1 LGIFAFVNKT
11 LSGTPAEDAE
21 TVLLAVTGMSPA
33 VLTETVWALAHEK
46 PPLVPSRVIVLTTRT
61 GREQIERELFSP
73 QLAFGEECV
82 WDLLRERL
90 ETDGHNLKGK
100 LRFDPASSDDLRVL
114 TRWDE
119 GTHRKP
125 PLDDIRTSEE
135 NEAAA
140 NSILEVV
147 RSIVENPDTHLV
159 ASIAGGR
166 KTLGT
171 LLYACM
177 TLIGRETDR
186 LTHVLVR
193 ESFDDPRLS
202 PRFYFPGQP
211 AAILKMPDGKTTVHA
226 AEARIDLADIPFV
239 PLRNLFA
246 RELSRMPGSF
256 SALIARCR
264 QGIHER
270 AADEITLNVHRSRA
284 EIEINGARVRLA
296 PKEQLVILFLTERA
310 RNAEPAFGTYKEAL
324 DSLNGYRRNLRTEA
338 LADNFSD
345 WRRKEGL
352 STEMDDEAVRKAISG
367 VRAKLKKSGSA
378 AMALLPFLPEPGRF
392 SISLPGRQIATAP
405 EPALPSATAG
415 IARRSQ

>member
-1 LGIFAFVNKT
+1 MNSVGLQNTKMCAAPKT
-11 LSGTPAEDAE
+11 SKLIPAQRAE

-33 VLTETVWALAHEK
+33 VLTETVWALAQE
-46 PPLVPSRVIVLTTRT
+46 VPSVIPNRLIVLTTRT
-61 GREQIERELFSP
+61 GKEQIERELFSP
-73 QLAFGEECV
+73 QPAFGEKCV
-82 WDLLRERL
+82 WDSLRECL
-90 ETDGHNLKGK
+90 EMCGHDLRCK
-100 LRFDPASSDDLRVL
+100 LRFDSTSSEDLRVL
-114 TRWDE
+114 ARWDE

-140 NSILEVV
+140 NAILEVV

-166 KTLGT
+166 KTLGA

-186 LTHVLVR
+186 LTHVLVH
-193 ESFDDPRLS
+193 EPFDDPRLT

-211 AAILKMPDGKTTVHA
+211 ATTLKTPDGKMTVHA
-226 AEARIDLADIPFV
+226 AEARINLADIPFV

-264 QGIHER
+264 RGIHER
-270 AADEITLNVHRSRA
+270 AADEIRLTVHRSRA

-296 PKEQLVILFLTERA
+296 PKEQLVTIFLAERA
-310 RNAEPAFGTYKEAL
+310 RNGEPAFGTYKDAV
-324 DSLNGYRRNLRTEA
+324 DSLNDYRRKLRTEA
-338 LADNFSD
+338 LADDFSD
-345 WRRKEGL
+345 WRNKGGL
-352 STEMDDEAVRKAISG
+352 SEEADEEAVRKTVSG
-367 VRAKLKKSGSA
+367 IRAKLKKSGPA
-378 AMALLPFLPEPGRF
+378 AAALTPFLPESGRF
-392 SISLPGRQIATAP
+392 SINLPGSQIAIAP
-405 EPALPSATAG
+405 
-415 IARRSQ
+415 

>member
-1 LGIFAFVNKT
+1 MAHVAPKT
-11 LSGTPAEDAE
+11 SAHTGSEGTE

-61 GREQIERELFSP
+61 GKEQIERELFSP
-73 QLAFGEECV
+73 QPAFGETCV
-82 WDLLRERL
+82 WDLLREHL
-90 ETDGHNLKGK
+90 EGHGHNLKGK
-100 LRFDPASSDDLRVL
+100 LCFDSASSDDLRVL

-140 NSILEVV
+140 NTILEVV

-186 LTHVLVR
+186 LTHVLVH
-193 ESFDDPRLS
+193 EPFDDPRLS

-211 AAILKMPDGKTTVHA
+211 AAALKMPDGKTIVHA

-246 RELSRMPGSF
+246 RELSRMPGNF
-256 SALIARCR
+256 SALVARCR
-264 QGIHER
+264 KGIHEL
-270 AADEITLNVHRSRA
+270 AADEITLAVHRSRA
-284 EIEINGARVRLA
+284 EVEINGARVKLA
-296 PKEQLVILFLTERA
+296 PKEHLLMLFLTERA
-310 RNAEPAFGTYKEAL
+310 RNAEPAFGTYKEAI
-324 DSLNGYRRNLRTEA
+324 DSLNGYRRKLRTEA
-338 LADNFSD
+338 LADDFSD
-345 WRRKEGL
+345 WRNKDGL
-352 STEMDDEAVRKAISG
+352 SGEVDEEAVRKAISG
-367 VRAKLKKSGSA
+367 VRAKLRKSGSA
-378 AMALLPFLPEPGRF
+378 AMALLPFLPGPGRF
-392 SISLPGRQIATAP
+392 SINLPSQQIAIAP
-405 EPALPSATAG
+405 
-415 IARRSQ
+415 